1 LKLFENTK
9 IPMLAKALD
18 AYSLRHK
25 IISSNLANI
34 TTVGYKSQSVSFEEQ
49 LSGALNAPRESAAA
63 TDGEHLLTPA
73 SPVEALEPKIIGS
86 TAADQTLADG
96 NASGV
101 NDVDIDF
108 EMTELAK
115 NQLRFKFASKLL
127 GESFRALQKSIRGQ
141 S

>member
-1 LKLFENTK
+1 MKIFEDTK
-9 IPMLAKALD
+9 IPLLAKALD

-25 IISSNLANI
+25 AIASNIANI
-34 TTVGYKSQSVSFEEQ
+34 GTEGYQTQSVSFEDQ
-49 LSGALNAPRESAAA
+49 LSGVLSGSLAETAVTDPHHLKSDPVRLNQ
-63 TDGEHLLTPA
+63 A
-73 SPVEALEPKIIGS
+73 SPTISDNSLNGD
-86 TAADQTLADG
+86 ADPL
-96 NASGV
+96 ASGL
-101 NDVDIDF
+101 NDVDIDK